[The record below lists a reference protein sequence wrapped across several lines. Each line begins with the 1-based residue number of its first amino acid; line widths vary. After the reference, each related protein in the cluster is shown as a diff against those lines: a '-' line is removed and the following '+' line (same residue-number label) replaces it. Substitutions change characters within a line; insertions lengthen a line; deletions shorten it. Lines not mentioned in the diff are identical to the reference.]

1 MTPAL
6 QTSAS
11 FGDIAS
17 APSTASP
24 IERDRFASLVDDPH
38 EYFDLMYDC
47 DVARFD
53 RVFAPSVQLH
63 GYRDGQMMVWPA
75 QTYKDVLKKRQSPQS
90 LNAPRVNEILAMDF
104 VSTTMAFTKVR
115 VRIVTM
121 VFLDYLTW
129 HYIDGK
135 WLITSK
141 GFHVESTDDA
151 RGV

>member
-6 QTSAS
+6 QTLAS
-11 FGDIAS
+11 LADTAG

-24 IERDRFASLVDDPH
+24 IDHQRFASLVDATH
-38 EYFDLMYDC
+38 RYFDLMYDC
-47 DVARFD
+47 DLSRFD
-53 RVFAPSVQLH
+53 QVFAPSVQLH

-75 QTYKDVLKKRQSPQS
+75 QTYKDILKKRQSPKS
-90 LNAPRVNEILAMDF
+90 LNAPRLNEILTVDF
-104 VSTTMAFTKVR
+104 VSTTMALTKVR
-115 VRIVTM
+115 VRIVAT

-141 GFHVESTDDA
+141 GFHVESTGEA
-151 RGV
+151 AAA

>member
-1 MTPAL
+1 MAPAL
-6 QTSAS
+6 QTLAS
-11 FGDIAS
+11 FDDIAG
-17 APSTASP
+17 AQSTASP
-24 IERDRFASLVDDPH
+24 IEHERFSSLVDATH

-47 DVARFD
+47 DVSRFD

>member
-6 QTSAS
+6 QTLAS
-11 FGDIAS
+11 FDVIAG
-17 APSTASP
+17 AQATASP
-24 IERDRFASLVDDPH
+24 IKHERFSNLVDATH
-38 EYFDLMYDC
+38 KYFDLMYDC
-47 DVARFD
+47 DVSRFD
-53 RVFAPSVQLH
+53 RVFASSAQLH
-63 GYRDGQMMVWPA
+63 GYRDGQMVVWPA
-75 QTYKDVLKKRQSPQS
+75 QTYKDILKKRQSPQS
-90 LNAPRVNEILAMDF
+90 LNAPRLNQILTMDF

-121 VFLDYLTW
+121 VCLDYLTW

>member
-1 MTPAL
+1 MAPAL

-11 FGDIAS
+11 FDDIAS
-17 APSTASP
+17 VPSTASP
-24 IERDRFASLVDDPH
+24 IEHERFSSLVDATH
-38 EYFDLMYDC
+38 RYFDLMYDC
-47 DVARFD
+47 DVSRFD
-53 RVFAPSVQLH
+53 QVFAPSVQLH
-63 GYRDGQMMVWPA
+63 GYRDGQLVVWPA
-75 QTYKDVLKKRQSPQS
+75 QTYKDILKKRQSPRS
-90 LNAPRVNEILAMDF
+90 LNAPRLNEILAMDF

-129 HYIDGK
+129 HYVGGK

-141 GFHVESTDDA
+141 GFHVESTGDT

>member
-6 QTSAS
+6 QTSVS
-11 FGDIAS
+11 FDDTAGAQ
-17 APSTASP
+17 STAST
-24 IERDRFASLVDDPH
+24 IEHERLSSLVDAAQR
-38 EYFDLMYDC
+38 YFDLMYDC

-53 RVFAPSVQLH
+53 QVFAPSAQLH
-63 GYRDGQMMVWPA
+63 GYRDGQMVVWPA
-75 QTYKDVLKKRQSPQS
+75 QTYKDVLKKRQSPES
-90 LNAPRVNEILAMDF
+90 LNAPRLDEILTMDF
-104 VSTTMAFTKVR
+104 VSSTMAFTKVR

-141 GFHVESTDDA
+141 GFHVEST
-151 RGV
+151 GV

>member
-1 MTPAL
+1 MTA
-6 QTSAS
+6 
-11 FGDIAS
+11 
-17 APSTASP
+17 ASP
-24 IERDRFASLVDDPH
+24 IDRERFSGLVDATH

-47 DVARFD
+47 DVSRFD

-63 GYRDGQMMVWPA
+63 GYRDGQLVVWPA
-75 QTYKDVLKKRQSPQS
+75 QTYKDILKKRQSPRS

-104 VSTTMAFTKVR
+104 ASTTMAFTKVR

-141 GFHVESTDDA
+141 GFHVESTGDA